1 MKMENEFLALNF
13 SEKFATFEL
22 RSKIFP
28 ETWLKSS
35 FEIQCH
41 CKGEDTE
48 LIEDFWSISKIEH
61 LEAIDMG
68 FGILEMENL
77 RLDTEFKDV
86 EIIIRVGLE
95 QKQGMAFFQLKM
107 INHGSQ
113 PIFIDQLVPLKI
125 KEGSLSLGKS
135 RKPDLTFYSN
145 GWQSWS
151 YTGTFRQ
158 GDKQHTTMIG
168 RFQNPQII
176 NPDTPRHKDGD
187 HFSGDMFGLLCEN
200 TQKIGLLAGFISQKM
215 HFGSLETRLSP
226 TPSLRMWA
234 NGDHARLDPGESIR
248 TDWACLSF
256 VDLNDHQPL
265 RPYLN
270 TVVKAHKIQAEI
282 SVPVGW
288 CSWYHFYQ
296 NITQEDIEANLTSV
310 LILKDRVPL
319 PLLQI
324 DDGFETYPG
333 DWFDFV
339 PGFPEGVKPLA
350 TKASNADLIPGLW
363 LAPFIV
369 HPKAKLVKDH
379 PEWLLRDEN
388 GKLVSAGFVWNTFT
402 YALDLTCPEAL
413 DYACEVVRTTV
424 KEWGF
429 KYLKLDFLYTAALKG
444 QYQDPTKTRAQ
455 VLRSGL
461 EALRHA
467 AGTDTVML
475 ACGCPLG
482 SALGLF
488 DAMRIGADVSGYWEP
503 HFPPLSKLLAKE
515 VNMPSA
521 RNALQNIL
529 TRAPL
534 HRQWWVNDPDCL
546 LVRPDTKLSL
556 AEVHSLATAIGMTGG
571 SLLVSDDLPSLS
583 DDRLRIAQVL
593 LPVIDQQAQICD
605 LFESRT
611 PSLIRLNLENAS
623 GFWYLLAVFNWKD
636 HPADLMF
643 SPQKF
648 NLPLDPIYWYR
659 EFWSGEIGKM
669 AMTSPIIFADVPAH
683 SVRVIAARKYQPE
696 LPAYLG
702 SDIHLSQGLE
712 IGEWKVN
719 ANQISLRI
727 DVGRSANGRISIYI
741 PWEASQARLDQR
753 SCSIQSKGQGIYNI
767 ELQDAD
773 GKWLSIIG

>member
-1 MKMENEFLALNF
+1 
-13 SEKFATFEL
+13 
-22 RSKIFP
+22 
-28 ETWLKSS
+28 
-35 FEIQCH
+35 
-41 CKGEDTE
+41 
-48 LIEDFWSISKIEH
+48 
-61 LEAIDMG
+61 
-68 FGILEMENL
+68 
-77 RLDTEFKDV
+77 
-86 EIIIRVGLE
+86 
-95 QKQGMAFFQLKM
+95 MAFFQLEM

-113 PIFIDQLVPLKI
+113 PIFIDKLIPLKI
-125 KEGSLSLGKS
+125 KEGSLSFRNS
-135 RKPDLTFYSN
+135 RKPDYTFYSN

-151 YTGTFRQ
+151 NTGTFRQ
-158 GDKQHTTMIG
+158 GDKQHTTLIG
-168 RFQNPQII
+168 SFQNPQII

-200 TQKIGLLAGFISQKM
+200 TQKIGLLAGFISQEM
-215 HFGSLETRLSP
+215 HFGSLETALSP
-226 TPSLRMWA
+226 TPSLSMWA

-256 VDLNDHQPL
+256 VDLNENQPL
-265 RPYLN
+265 EIYLN
-270 TVVKAHKIQAEI
+270 TVAKANKIQSEI

-310 LILKDRVPL
+310 LALKDRVPL

-339 PGFPEGVKPLA
+339 PGFPEGVMPLA
-350 TKASNADLIPGLW
+350 KQISKSDLIPGLW

-369 HPKAKLVKDH
+369 HPKAKLVKEH

-388 GKLVSAGFVWNTFT
+388 GKLASAGFAWNTFT
-402 YALDLTCPEAL
+402 YALDLTHPEAL
-413 DYACEVVRTTV
+413 DYACDVIRTAV

-429 KYLKLDFLYTAALKG
+429 EYLKLDFLYVAALKG

-455 VLRSGL
+455 VLRNGL

-467 AGTDTVML
+467 AGPDTVML

-488 DAMRIGADVSGYWEP
+488 DAMRIGTDVSGYWEP
-503 HFPPLSKLLAKE
+503 HFPPVSKLLTKE

-534 HRQWWVNDPDCL
+534 HRQWWINDPDCL
-546 LVRPDTKLSL
+546 LVRPDTKLNL
-556 AEVHSLATAIGMTGG
+556 PEVQSLATAIGMTGG
-571 SLLVSDDLPSLS
+571 SLLVSDDLPSLPE
-583 DDRLRIAQVL
+583 DRLRIAQVL

-605 LFESRT
+605 LFESHT
-611 PSLIRLNLENAS
+611 PRLIRLDLENAL
-623 GFWYLLAVFNWKD
+623 GLWHLLAVFNWGD
-636 HPADLMF
+636 HPADLEF
-643 SPQKF
+643 SPHKF
-648 NLPLDPIYWYR
+648 NLPLDPIYWCR

-669 AMTSPIIFADVPAH
+669 GASSPFNFGNVPPH
-683 SVRVIAARKYQPE
+683 GVRVIAARQCQPA
-696 LPAYLG
+696 LPTYLG

-712 IGEWKVN
+712 IGEWEAN
-719 ANQISLRI
+719 ENQISLRI
-727 DVGRSANGRISIYI
+727 DVGRGADGRINIYL
-741 PWEASQARLDQR
+741 PWEASEAWLDQR

-767 ELQDAD
+767 DLEDAD